1 MRSDQS
7 VSYFYLLFKF
17 SVQGVDREV
26 VGAVMEA
33 LYNKV
38 YQLTGCFKIRQ
49 DDDILMCSN

>member
-1 MRSDQS
+1 MGKKRS
-7 VSYFYLLFKF
+7 VLKIFFCHHNFF

-49 DDDILMCSN
+49 DDIFD